1 MLPTDNNPLPTAHCP
16 LSTNNNTLPI
26 EPKAYNLTWH
36 EAGITHT
43 QRHDLNGHTSCV
55 IWFTGL
61 SGSGKSTLANRL
73 DAALYA
79 RKARSYV
86 LDGDNLRHGLNRDL
100 GFSPEDRQE
109 NIRRVGETAKLLADA
124 GLIVITAFISP
135 YCRDR
140 DAVRKLF
147 HPGEFI
153 ETWIDCSLETCRRR
167 DPKGLYKK
175 ADAGEIADFTGVSA
189 PYEAPSS
196 PEITIHS
203 DRLSENEAVG
213 EIIAWLEEREII
225 S

>member
-1 MLPTDNNPLPTAHCP
+1 MMSDQCSPVT
-16 LSTNNNTLPI
+16 
-26 EPKAYNLTWH
+26 NLTWH

-43 QRHDLNGHTSCV
+43 QRHDLNGHKSCV

-86 LDGDNLRHGLNRDL
+86 LDGDNLRHGLNRNL

-135 YCRDR
+135 YRGDR

-189 PYEAPSS
+189 PYEAPSR

-213 EIIAWLEEREII
+213 EIIAWLEKNKII
-225 S
+225 AQVGKL